1 MTGSAANVVLFD
13 GVCVLCD
20 RSMRWL
26 LARDRNRVLL
36 FAPLQGETARGVF
49 ARHPSSTPTLRSV
62 LYVRDLDGPS
72 ERVLD
77 RSDAALAILRDIGGV
92 WKAASWLRVFPRGLR
107 DAAYDLIAKHRYRWF
122 GQLDACQLPGPEMND
137 RFLP

>member
-1 MTGSAANVVLFD
+1 MLFD

-26 LARDRNRVLL
+26 LARDRKRVLR
-36 FAPLQGETARGVF
+36 FAPLRGETAKSVF
-49 ARHPSSTPTLRSV
+49 TRHPSSAPALTSV
-62 LYVRDLDGPS
+62 LYVRDLGGPS

-92 WKAASWLRVFPRGLR
+92 WKAASWLRVFPRALR
-107 DAAYDLIAKHRYRWF
+107 DAVYDFVAEHRYRWF
-122 GQLDACQLPGPEMND
+122 GKLDACRLPGPEMND